1 MCYTDTCNG
10 YTRRRFDNLQ
20 VRVART
26 GTVCY
31 THPCDG
37 YTRRRFDNLQVQAV
51 RIGNSACYID
61 PSPTVGLTY
70 ADAVTELESR
80 NVSIVSFN

>member
-1 MCYTDTCNG
+1 MLGQEGRVTLTHVMVTWKC
-10 YTRRRFDNLQ
+10 FDNLQ
-20 VRVART
+20 
-26 GTVCY
+26 
-31 THPCDG
+31 
-37 YTRRRFDNLQVQAV
+37 LQAV

-80 NVSIVSFN
+80 NVSSQL